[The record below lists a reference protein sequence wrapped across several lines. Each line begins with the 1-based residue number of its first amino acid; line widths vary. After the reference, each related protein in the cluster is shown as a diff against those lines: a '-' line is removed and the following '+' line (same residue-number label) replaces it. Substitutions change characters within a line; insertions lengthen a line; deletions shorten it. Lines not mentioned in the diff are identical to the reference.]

1 MNPEL
6 WLEDYWLASQADGAD
21 NDDFIIRNLPLFL
34 ANSAQTWLE
43 HQPSRE
49 DPRRLTF
56 SYSNDMVQLAGG
68 EPLSPKHQ
76 QLARQVVRIM
86 TISLSVTFH
95 CSWPIRHEHGW
106 NTCHPIESKV
116 GWS

>member
-43 HQPSRE
+43 HQPSNRIQGWADLKE
-49 DPRRLTF
+49 IFMGNLQGTYTLTE
-56 SYSNDMVQLAGG
+56 G
-68 EPLSPKHQ
+68 
-76 QLARQVVRIM
+76 
-86 TISLSVTFH
+86 
-95 CSWPIRHEHGW
+95 
-106 NTCHPIESKV
+106 
-116 GWS
+116 